1 MYIYKS
7 HRFDPNTTPPPLLLG
22 LITYI
27 IHCGCFGIKE
37 YKSNKISLSLSLSL
51 SFSLSLSI
59 YLSIYLSFFIFSI
72 TLSIPTHKESTIG
85 DGGVKE

>member
-37 YKSNKISLSLSLSL
+37 YKSNKISLPLSHLSLYLFSISL
-51 SFSLSLSI
+51 SFSLSLVWSI
-59 YLSIYLSFFIFSI
+59 NKLVPS
-72 TLSIPTHKESTIG
+72 
-85 DGGVKE
+85 